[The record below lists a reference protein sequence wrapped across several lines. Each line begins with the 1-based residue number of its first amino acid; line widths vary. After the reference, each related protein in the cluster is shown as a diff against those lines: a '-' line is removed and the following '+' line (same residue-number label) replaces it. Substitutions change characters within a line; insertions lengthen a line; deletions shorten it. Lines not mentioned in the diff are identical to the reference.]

1 MSIVKKLNVV
11 LGILLMIS
19 VMVVTDAT
27 DVTPR
32 FNQADIPLA
41 NGNPMVLHN
50 NENAKNPT
58 FLQLAAAIKADQTNT
73 KIYKIKSYK
82 CTDYAQDVHNNL
94 EAAGIRVGTVNVR
107 FKNGKGHEI
116 NVVDTTDMGRV
127 YIDCCGV
134 GEGKAGQDARAM
146 FSIGKKYCLTWLFSG
161 QNLRTNL
168 YVKSIEITW

>member
-1 MSIVKKLNVV
+1 MRKLNIFI
-11 LGILLMIS
+11 GMILVIALIGCAS
-19 VMVVTDAT
+19 AS

-32 FNQADIPLA
+32 FNRADILLA
-41 NGNPMVLHN
+41 NGNPMILHN

-58 FLQLAAAIKADQTNT
+58 FLTLAAALKVDQTNT

-94 EAAGIRVGTVNVR
+94 EAAGIRAGTVNVR
-107 FKNGKGHEI
+107 FKDGKGHEI

-134 GEGKAGQDARAM
+134 GENKQGQDARAI
-146 FSIGKKYCLTWLFSG
+146 FTVGKKYNLTWMFSG
-161 QNLRTNL
+161 QNFRSNC
-168 YVKSIEITW
+168 YVKSLEITW